1 MLNWHIDLVSIWIC
15 EFESKLHLFDICAAI
30 FGQLWSVLSICW
42 ISMVW
47 VERMRWCFFFFLV
60 KGFFFLV
67 QDDCYLFGDDFFF
80 LYPGGWLFFRRTVI
94 CLSVIAARNYV
105 AYCSLPSGKMTHG
118 GPLLFCTGSKEPS
131 YTNSLTTT
139 PPDLSKWHIL
149 LMAPASLTV
158 WIEHRTRLLPWRFRF
173 RHRRGKK
180 SRVIKMCHHRCHY

>member
-1 MLNWHIDLVSIWIC
+1 MNLSQNCIYSIFVQLYLDNYEVYC
-15 EFESKLHLFDICAAI
+15 LSVEY
-30 FGQLWSVLSICW
+30 LWSELKGCADG
-42 ISMVW
+42 
-47 VERMRWCFFFFLV
+47 
-60 KGFFFLV
+60 GFFFLWKV
-67 QDDCYLFGDDFFF
+67 FFFLCKMIVIFLGMIFFF